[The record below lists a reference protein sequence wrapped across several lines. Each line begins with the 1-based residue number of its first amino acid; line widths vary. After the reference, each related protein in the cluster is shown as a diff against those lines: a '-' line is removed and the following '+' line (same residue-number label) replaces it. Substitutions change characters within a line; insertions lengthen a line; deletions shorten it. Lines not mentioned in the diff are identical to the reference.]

1 MQQVAKPTVPSS
13 GVKYIIFFIL
23 TVIIAMLVI
32 ITAPFSFAVVGS
44 ESMSPM
50 LQKGDILLWQQIE
63 KPDIAIGD
71 IVIFKSYTQ
80 WPDEKII
87 VHRVVNITYD
97 ANGNMLL
104 KTGGDANG
112 WIDQQRPNITE
123 PYIRYDHIIGKAMC
137 VGSQPVKISAL
148 SMMNAWFM

>member
-1 MQQVAKPTVPSS
+1 MQQITKPAVPLL
-13 GVKYIIFFIL
+13 GVRYSIFVLL
-23 TVIIAMLVI
+23 TVIIAMLATT
-32 ITAPFSFAVVGS
+32 TAPFSFAVVGS
-44 ESMSPM
+44 ESMSPI

-87 VHRVVNITYD
+87 VHRIVNITYD

-112 WIDQQRPNITE
+112 WIDQQRPNIPE

-137 VGSQPVKISAL
+137 VGSQPVKLSAR